1 MAKKKKQQKSQQIP
15 KKEDHITISDQ
26 IGENIFHQ
34 LKNKKNE
41 LQMVEQQ
48 RLEEEKQQQIK
59 EAKLRE
65 KNKSFEELFGESNLS
80 WKDFK

>member
-1 MAKKKKQQKSQQIP
+1 MAKKKKQQQNQQVQ
-15 KKEDHITISDQ
+15 KKEEHLTIGDQ
-26 IGENIFHQ
+26 LGENIFQQ

-48 RLEEEKQQQIK
+48 KLEEDRQRKAE
-59 EAKLRE
+59 EARLRE
-65 KNKSFEELFGESNLS
+65 KNKSFEELFGESKLS

>member
-1 MAKKKKQQKSQQIP
+1 MAKKKKQQQNQQIQ
-15 KKEDHITISDQ
+15 KKDDQITIGDQ
-26 IGENIFHQ
+26 IEGNIFQQ
-34 LKNKKNE
+34 LKDKKNE

-48 RLEEEKQQQIK
+48 RLEEEKQRKIE

-65 KNKSFEELFGESNLS
+65 KNKSFEELFSESNLS